1 MNILRQLDEF
11 KTLLQDMLRKLDNIG
26 KLLQQL
32 VDAQE
37 DRDEGVYTITI
48 DELDGFMEYMNWT
61 GQEGQND

>member
-1 MNILRQLDEF
+1 MKQLDEF
-11 KTLLQDMLRKLDNIG
+11 RTLLQDISRKLDNIG

-48 DELDGFMEYMNWT
+48 DELDKFMDYVNRT
-61 GQEGQND
+61 GQNDRQP

>member
-1 MNILRQLDEF
+1 MKQLDEF
-11 KTLLQDMLRKLDNIG
+11 RTLLRDISSKLDNIG

-37 DRDEGVYTITI
+37 ARDEGVYTITI

>member
-1 MNILRQLDEF
+1 MKQLDSYLHQA
-11 KTLLQDMLRKLDNIG
+11 LLQDMLRKLDNIG

-48 DELDGFMEYMNWT
+48 DELDKFMEYVNWT
-61 GQEGQND
+61 GQNDRQP

>member
-1 MNILRQLDEF
+1 MKQLDSYLHQA
-11 KTLLQDMLRKLDNIG
+11 LLQEISRKLDNIG

-48 DELDGFMEYMNWT
+48 DELDKFMEYVNWT

>member
-1 MNILRQLDEF
+1 MKQLDEF
-11 KTLLQDMLRKLDNIG
+11 KELLQDMLRKLDNIG

-48 DELDGFMEYMNWT
+48 DELDKFMEYVNWT
-61 GQEGQND
+61 GQNDRQP

>member
-1 MNILRQLDEF
+1 MNILKQLSEF
-11 KTLLQDMLRKLDNIG
+11 KVLLQDISRKLDNIG

-37 DRDEGVYTITI
+37 ARDEGVYTITI
-48 DELDGFMEYMNWT
+48 DELDKFMEYVNWT

>member
-1 MNILRQLDEF
+1 MKQLDEF
-11 KTLLQDMLRKLDNIG
+11 RTLLRDISSKLDNLG

-37 DRDEGVYTITI
+37 ARDEGVYTITI